1 MATLDTSSLT
11 VPFGGVGR
19 GLRHWWRDYQSMVRW
34 HLASLRIWFLTL
46 LAVQVL
52 SGVGFVLGISLFFHH
67 IPTSAALYVSTGVPV
82 INILMVGLIFGP
94 QLVAGQRSAGSYEYL
109 RTLPISRSVTA
120 AAWSTVCLAGGTPAM
135 VVSLIVAQ
143 LRYDLPLHISPMIV
157 PAVLLTSLAGTMM
170 GYALGHAVT
179 SPMAT
184 QMISQMLVFVVFGFA
199 PVLFPLSQMPG
210 WLATLNWW
218 FPFRHMAVMMRAAL
232 TSTSGPAVSTAYV
245 VVGVWVIASAAVAAW
260 VLGRRP

>member
-94 QLVAGQRSAGSYEYL
+94 QLVASQSQPG
-109 RTLPISRSVTA
+109 
-120 AAWSTVCLAGGTPAM
+120 
-135 VVSLIVAQ
+135 
-143 LRYDLPLHISPMIV
+143 
-157 PAVLLTSLAGTMM
+157 
-170 GYALGHAVT
+170 VT
-179 SPMAT
+179 ST
-184 QMISQMLVFVVFGFA
+184 CA
-199 PVLFPLSQMPG
+199 PSP
-210 WLATLNWW
+210 
-218 FPFRHMAVMMRAAL
+218 
-232 TSTSGPAVSTAYV
+232 
-245 VVGVWVIASAAVAAW
+245 SAAPSPPPRGPRCASPAAP
-260 VLGRRP
+260 RRWSC

>member
-34 HLASLRIWFLTL
+34 HLASLRLWFLTL

-143 LRYDLPLHISPMIV
+143 PRYDLPLAIKNPM
-157 PAVLLTSLAGTMM
+157 
-170 GYALGHAVT
+170 VT
-179 SPMAT
+179 NVVVNA
-184 QMISQMLVFVVFGFA
+184 LVFVV
-199 PVLFPLSQMPG
+199 PLFSPIVYPASQLPG
-210 WLATLNWW
+210 WLAGVHRVL
-218 FPFRHMAVMMRAAL
+218 PFESMATVIRAGL
-232 TSTSGPAVSTAYV
+232 TSGLATQVGTSFL
-245 VVGVWVIASAAVAAW
+245 VVGAWAVAGCAATAW
-260 VLGRRP
+260 VVGRRR